1 MATDL
6 TSSFDSKN
14 FIPCR
19 HRNYIYNTDEN
30 KDKIVKDLS
39 KPYFVF
45 YFFKQRWEKVD
56 EGVVHYLFWRL
67 EWHWQTNSQFAKN
80 LKNFVKGK
88 RFWVYYSLSLTL

>member
-30 KDKIVKDLS
+30 KDKIVKDL
-39 KPYFVF
+39 
-45 YFFKQRWEKVD
+45 
-56 EGVVHYLFWRL
+56 
-67 EWHWQTNSQFAKN
+67 KN
-80 LKNFVKGK
+80 HTLSSI
-88 RFWVYYSLSLTL
+88 SLSKGGKK